1 MLVPGVRHLDPESA
15 VFEAMLEGWALQ
27 QRTRFLKAE
36 TISSRLRLAR
46 RVAAFANEYPW
57 EWQSSDME
65 AFIDSC
71 RNRARPIDVSTGRL
85 YETTLRMFLQ
95 YVTDPRYGW
104 SEECVQ
110 RFGVAPTQVLHEW
123 NTVVHVSEYEATH
136 AGDHS
141 PTTKCKRSS
150 TPPMASSTASA
161 PVTAR
166 AHWPRCG
173 TRHC

>member
-1 MLVPGVRHLDPESA
+1 MAEAGDLAGAAHLVLVPGVRHLDQESA

-46 RVAAFANEYPW
+46 RGTDFVNEYPW
-57 EWQSSDME
+57 QGQPAALE

-71 RNRARPIDVSTGRL
+71 RNRALPIVASTARL

-104 SEECVQ
+104 AGECVQ
-110 RFGVAPTQVLHEW
+110 RVGVGPSQVLHEG
-123 NTVVHVSEYEATH
+123 NNIVHFT
-136 AGDHS
+136 DH
-141 PTTKCKRSS
+141 
-150 TPPMASSTASA
+150 
-161 PVTAR
+161 
-166 AHWPRCG
+166 
-173 TRHC
+173 